1 MEEIGVSVAS
11 ELVKTPLLAAISQV
25 RYSVCFNKY
34 VEELGKEKE
43 NLMVTRESVQARAE
57 KAIQEGKKI
66 DIMVEK
72 WLKDANTMIEEVEK
86 LEKRVKSKNT
96 CCFGRCPN
104 LIWRYHV
111 GKQVSEKAKVMFE
124 LNNKINF
131 QEFARPVT
139 PPGMEYFS
147 SQGFMYFN
155 STKVAWDQ
163 VMEALKDDK
172 VSMIGLWGMGGCGK
186 TTLVKQ
192 LGKAVDKDFNKV
204 VFTVVSN
211 TVDVQKIQGEIA
223 SSLDLKLEQKEILLE
238 RAKRLRQ
245 RLVKEENI
253 LIILDDIW
261 KKLDFEE
268 IGIPFGENCKGCK
281 ILLTTRR
288 AQVCNVMDCQRII
301 PLSLLT
307 KEESWTLFQRYAGIT
322 NQMSDYM
329 KGLARDITKECGGLP
344 VAIAAVASTLKGK
357 KSESEWKEALEKLK
371 EATPVDIEEGL
382 RNPYSCL
389 QLSYDFLKNE
399 EAKSL
404 FLLCSVFP
412 EDFEIHE
419 EYLARY
425 GIGLG
430 LFGNVSSYE
439 RARNQVSEAK
449 NKLLDSSLLLKAEK
463 DQCVKMH
470 DLVRDVALWIAKKKN
485 KKIVGP
491 ESSGNVLETN
501 ETFEDNTIRY
511 LWCDDLQKLPNMLS
525 YPKLKFLYM
534 EVSDDS
540 ILSNDFFKGMEELR
554 VAVLRCKFYRRNLTV
569 GKSIKWLTN
578 LHCLFLQNW
587 NSGDISFLSSLKT
600 LESLVLW
607 NCSFQELPNEIIEL
621 KKLRLL
627 DLCGCAIEK
636 NPFEVIGRCS
646 KLEELYFVYN
656 KGSGWENEG
665 KVAIAFLDKNKADS
679 GLKRYRIEIG
689 TSSLFEIED
698 FSITRGLCVKNF
710 DASTS
715 NATFKDLAQKAE
727 VLRLDVSE
735 KGWKNV
741 IPDMLEATGGGMNEL
756 LEFLLYNSNEIE
768 CLVDTTNAENVF
780 SKLVKLDISFMEH
793 FETLWR
799 GPHVGMVNALSSLK
813 ELELYECPKLTSVFT
828 CGVAQSL
835 VLLERLKIFYC
846 DSLKHIMTD
855 DQKMR
860 STMLVFPK
868 LKSVRIYQ
876 CDELEYLLSV
886 SFAQGLLQLENL
898 NVSYAKMLK
907 HVFGQSL
914 SNHEDQNKNT
924 FQIIDLP
931 VLNNIQLYT
940 LPNLISVCPENYY
953 LTWPSLKELSWKYCP
968 NLKMMSINECIIV
981 DSQAI
986 IQEGDTPK
994 EEKKLGSF
1002 ATYDTPMIVQT
1013 TCSQTVQNL
1022 ERILVKEGKMEG
1034 IFQLQEIP
1042 INRELQGLTSCLK
1055 ILKLYDLNDLI
1066 YIFKG
1071 PNNFISLENLQT
1083 LKVKRCGKL
1092 KYIFSASVIGS
1103 LPQLE
1108 EVSIKFCDEL
1118 EQIIEIEKPQCAT
1131 EIDAVD
1137 DNPRIPSTSCFPQKS
1152 GSINLY
1158 NLINLFKFKESER
1171 SHENKDKEITHNDD
1185 CLQSYILKFPRLR
1198 RLKINGCNS
1207 LVYIFPISI
1216 AQGLQKLE
1224 EMEICENEQLK
1235 HIFSWSNYQNFSSH
1249 QCENNLSIEFPV
1261 LKEIY
1266 IKDLPN
1272 IISVSPENCFLK
1284 CASLEKFF
1292 VNLSWLQ
1299 ITSMNKVVIGTKL
1312 RLCRHNLA
1320 WESKGLVKD
1329 EIKLNGEDDVLHNL
1343 RQLKELRVLNCQVGT
1358 IFQLEGLPI
1367 STREES
1373 GFIFSLNYLRLHEL
1387 SELSFLC
1394 KGPTQSLDLQNLK
1407 GLHVVKC
1414 RRLKTIFSLSIL
1426 RSFPQLEDITI
1437 KKCDELEQ
1445 VIEEDEKD
1453 RYSSNCQHE
1462 QVCFPKLTRIVIR
1475 ECNNLNCV
1483 FTLVSPHELPK
1494 LRMLDIEKCSL
1505 LENVFTLKES
1515 KAEDGHA
1522 NMLPK
1527 LRKTRLSQLP
1537 SLSNVINLQSV
1548 KNQQVEP
1555 TTLRRL
1561 RQLRKPPQWELDSLI
1576 RDDEEP
1582 YEDYVIVENCPKLP
1596 IKYENPESNENADE
1610 GEEEEENSRNKTT
1623 EPIFNSPMHLD
1634 ENKENGIDPSGTSI
1648 EETTPQNA
1656 PVVNFG
1662 KGGDST
1668 PEFDTSRS
1676 LENSSKETS
1685 KTPVQQVLTSEKYNT
1700 VTSFLEG
1707 KDADFQTSTNQEYQ
1721 TSGKEIQE
1729 ESTLEEGRGWE
1740 EEPNGEEEENTP
1752 CFQQSRVIDNAQAS
1766 TPSIDDNSLSTI
1778 KTTSSHDANIV
1789 RKSSVNIS
1797 SSKQDRDVTPQTSLT
1812 KGVILNEDQRNNIK
1826 NGNGTSGASI
1836 SSSARQ
1842 DPTLEEIVNCHGL
1855 FKVDARRAALLEEA
1869 FSKYPHLWEWQK
1881 RFRPKYIKWGYES
1894 LADML
1899 LFLKSE
1905 TPKKMDNSKREEFE
1919 KQYVELESF
1928 GFNKEWLASIHQ
1940 RVMEVQVNK
1949 EKLKQLEELESL
1961 ENALQDGLNNVKA
1974 ILTTVR
1980 DYFSKYDTAFDF

>member
-11 ELVKTPLLAAISQV
+11 EQVKTSLLAAVSQV
-25 RYSVCFNKY
+25 QYSICFNKY

-43 NLMVTRESVQARAE
+43 NLMVTRESVHACAE
-57 KAIQEGKKI
+57 TAKKKGKKI

-111 GKQVSEKAKVMFE
+111 GKQVLEKTKVMLE
-124 LNNKINF
+124 HNNKINF
-131 QEFARPVT
+131 PEFARPAS
-139 PPGMEYFS
+139 PPDMKCFS
-147 SQGFMYFN
+147 SRGFMYFN

-192 LGKAVDKDFNKV
+192 LGKAVEKDFNKV
-204 VFTVVSN
+204 VFTVISN
-211 TVDVQKIQGEIA
+211 SLDIQKIQGEIA
-223 SSLDLKLEQKEILLE
+223 SSLGLKLEQKEILE
-238 RAKRLRQ
+238 RAKRLQQ
-245 RLVKEENI
+245 RLANEEKI
-253 LIILDDIW
+253 LIILDDVW
-261 KKLDFEE
+261 EKLDFEK
-268 IGIPFGENCKGCK
+268 IGIFFAENFKGCK

-288 AQVCNVMDCQRII
+288 AQVCDLMDCQRII

-307 KEESWTLFQRYAGIT
+307 KEESWTLFQEYAGIT
-322 NQMSDYM
+322 NQMSDYK
-329 KGLARDITKECGGLP
+329 KGLARDITEECGGLP
-344 VAIAAVASTLKGK
+344 IAIAAVASTLKGK
-357 KSESEWKEALEKLK
+357 KTESEWKEALEKLK
-371 EATPVDIEEGL
+371 EATPMDIEKGL

-404 FLLCSVFP
+404 FLLCSIFP

-430 LFGNVSSYE
+430 LFGKVSSYE

-449 NKLLDSSLLLKAEK
+449 NKLLDSFLLLKAEK

-470 DLVRDVALWIAKKKN
+470 DLVRDVALWIAKKEN
-485 KKIVGP
+485 KMIVRP
-491 ESSGNVLETN
+491 KSSENVLETN

-511 LWCDDLQKLPNMLS
+511 LWYDDLDKLPNKLS

-534 EVSDDS
+534 EVSKDS

-554 VAVLRCKFYRRNLTV
+554 VIALHGQDFSRGNPTAA
-569 GKSIKWLTN
+569 KSIQWLTN
-578 LHCLFLQNW
+578 LHCLFLENW
-587 NSGDISFLSSLKT
+587 NLGDISFLSSLKT

-607 NCSFQELPNEIIEL
+607 NCFFQELPNEITEM
-621 KKLRLL
+621 KNLRLL
-627 DLCGCAIEK
+627 DLYDCIIER

-646 KLEELYFVYN
+646 KLEELYFN
-656 KGSGWENEG
+656 DNEGSEWENQG
-665 KVAIAFLDKNKADS
+665 KVAIAFLDKNTVVS
-679 GLKRYRIEIG
+679 VLKRYRIGMGIY
-689 TSSLFEIED
+689 SRFEKED
-698 FSITRGLCVKNF
+698 FSITRGLCVNNF

-756 LEFLLYNSNEIE
+756 LQFFLYRSNEIE
-768 CLVDTTNAENVF
+768 CLVDTTNHLLIIAENVF
-780 SKLVKLDISFMEH
+780 SKLVKLDISFVER

-799 GPHVGMVNALSSLK
+799 GPHVGMANALSSLQ
-813 ELELYECPKLTSVFT
+813 ELELYRCPKLTSVFT
-828 CGVAQSL
+828 CEVAQSL
-835 VLLERLKIFYC
+835 VLLERLIIRYC
-846 DSLKHIMTD
+846 DSLKHIITY
-855 DQKMR
+855 DQKMK
-860 STMLVFPK
+860 STIIVFPN
-868 LKSVRIYQ
+868 LKSVIIDD

-898 NVSYAKMLK
+898 RVSCSKMLK

-914 SNHEDQNKNT
+914 SNHEDQNKNI
-924 FQIIDLP
+924 FQPIDLP
-931 VLNNIQLYT
+931 SLKNINLSW
-940 LPNLISVCPENYY
+940 LPNMISVCPENYY
-953 LTWPSLKELSWKYCP
+953 LTWPSLKELYWNDCP
-968 NLKMMSINECIIV
+968 KLNMMSINECIIV

-986 IQEGDTPK
+986 THAGDTPK
-994 EEKKLGSF
+994 EE
-1002 ATYDTPMIVQT
+1002 
-1013 TCSQTVQNL
+1013 L
-1022 ERILVKEGKMEG
+1022 EIE
-1034 IFQLQEIP
+1034 
-1042 INRELQGLTSCLK
+1042 
-1055 ILKLYDLNDLI
+1055 D
-1066 YIFKG
+1066 
-1071 PNNFISLENLQT
+1071 
-1083 LKVKRCGKL
+1083 
-1092 KYIFSASVIGS
+1092 
-1103 LPQLE
+1103 
-1108 EVSIKFCDEL
+1108 CDEL
-1118 EQIIEIEKPQCAT
+1118 EQIIESEKPQNAT
-1131 EIDAVD
+1131 EIHAVD
-1137 DNPRIPSTSCFPQKS
+1137 DSPRIPSNSCFPQKS
-1152 GSINLY
+1152 GSINFY
-1158 NLINLFKFKESER
+1158 KLINLCNFKKNEK
-1171 SHENKDKEITHNDD
+1171 SHENKDREITHNDD
-1185 CLQSYILKFPRLR
+1185 GVQSYILMFPRLR

-1216 AQGLQKLE
+1216 AQGLHKLE

-1235 HIFSWSNYQNFSSH
+1235 HIFSWSNSQNFSSH
-1249 QCENNLSIEFPV
+1249 QCDNNLSIEFPV
-1261 LKEIY
+1261 LKEIC

-1272 IISVSPENCFLK
+1272 IVNVSPDNCYLK
-1284 CASLEKFF
+1284 CASLEKFS
-1292 VNLSWLQ
+1292 VDLPWLQ
-1299 ITSMNKVVIGTKL
+1299 ITSMNKVVNGTKL

-1343 RQLKELRVLNCQVGT
+1343 RQLKSLMVWNCKVGT

-1367 STREES
+1367 STREE
-1373 GFIFSLNYLRLHEL
+1373 GGLIFSLNYLKLHEL

-1394 KGPTQSLDLQNLK
+1394 KGPTESLNLK
-1407 GLHVVKC
+1407 NLRELLVIKC
-1414 RRLKTIFSLSIL
+1414 RRLKTVFSLSIL
-1426 RSFPQLEDITI
+1426 RSFPQLEEIII

-1453 RYSSNCQHE
+1453 QYSSNCQHE
-1462 QVCFPKLTRIVIR
+1462 QVCFPKLTRIIIR

-1483 FTLVSPHELPK
+1483 FTLVSPHELPQ

-1527 LRKTRLSQLP
+1527 LRKIRLSQLP

-1555 TTLRRL
+1555 TTLLRL
-1561 RQLRKPPQWELDSLI
+1561 RQLRELPEWRLDYFI
-1576 RDDEEP
+1576 RYDEEP
-1582 YEDYVIVENCPKLP
+1582 YEDYVIVQNCPKLP
-1596 IKYENPESNENADE
+1596 IKYENPDDANANVVQRRSSNIAKEDRDVTAQTQTSLNQE
-1610 GEEEEENSRNKTT
+1610 GN
-1623 EPIFNSPMHLD
+1623 D
-1634 ENKENGIDPSGTSI
+1634 
-1648 EETTPQNA
+1648 
-1656 PVVNFG
+1656 V
-1662 KGGDST
+1662 
-1668 PEFDTSRS
+1668 
-1676 LENSSKETS
+1676 
-1685 KTPVQQVLTSEKYNT
+1685 
-1700 VTSFLEG
+1700 
-1707 KDADFQTSTNQEYQ
+1707 DFQTSTNQEHQ
-1721 TSGKEIQE
+1721 SSGKEIQE
-1729 ESTLEEGRGWE
+1729 ESVLEEGRG
-1740 EEPNGEEEENTP
+1740 GEEEENTSS
-1752 CFQQSRVIDNAQAS
+1752 FQQSRVIDDAQAS
-1766 TPSIDDNSLSTI
+1766 TPSVDDSSFSTI
-1778 KTTSSHDANIV
+1778 KASSSHDANVV
-1789 RKSSVNIS
+1789 RKSGVNIS
-1797 SSKQDRDVTPQTSLT
+1797 NSKQDRDVTPQTSLN

-1826 NGNGTSGASI
+1826 NGNGTSGASTP
-1836 SSSARQ
+1836 SSARQ
-1842 DPTLEEIVNCHGL
+1842 DPMLEEIVNFHGL
-1855 FKVDARRAALLEEA
+1855 FKLDARRAALLEEA
-1869 FSKYPHLWEWQK
+1869 FSKYPHLQEWQK

-1919 KQYVELESF
+1919 KQYAELESF

-1940 RVMEVQVNK
+1940 KVMEVQINN

-1961 ENALQDGLNNVKA
+1961 ENALQDGLNNVRA
-1974 ILTTVR
+1974 IFTTVR
-1980 DYFSKYDTAFDF
+1980 DYFSKYETAFDF